1 MKEEWKDIKGY
12 EKLYQ
17 VSSLGRVKSLER
29 IRKQKGKNNSVI
41 YHKYKE
47 HIMNG
52 YIENTGYLSVSLIN
66 KKHNI
71 HRLVAEAFIPNSE
84 NKPQVN
90 HIDGNKLNNCV
101 NNLEWCTQR
110 ENIKHAWKIGL
121 MQGAL
126 INTIENKIRA
136 KYVEQYD
143 LDGNHIKTFIGA
155 KEAEKELKRDN
166 INVSANNIRSVC
178 VGKRKTAGGYV
189 WKYAKRW

>member
-1 MKEEWKDIKGY
+1 
-12 EKLYQ
+12 
-17 VSSLGRVKSLER
+17 
-29 IRKQKGKNNSVI
+29 
-41 YHKYKE
+41 
-47 HIMNG
+47 
-52 YIENTGYLSVSLIN
+52 
-66 KKHNI
+66 
-71 HRLVAEAFIPNSE
+71 
-84 NKPQVN
+84 
-90 HIDGNKLNNCV
+90 
-101 NNLEWCTQR
+101 
-110 ENIKHAWKIGL
+110 